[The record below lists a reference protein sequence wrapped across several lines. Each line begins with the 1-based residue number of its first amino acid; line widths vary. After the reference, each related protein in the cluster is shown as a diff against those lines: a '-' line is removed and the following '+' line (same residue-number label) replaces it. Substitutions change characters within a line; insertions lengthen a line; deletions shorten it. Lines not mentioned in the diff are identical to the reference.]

1 MCWMESLHIK
11 DLYFAPQERL
21 LMKLGD
27 ILECR
32 LVRFQNSVVAVVDL
46 LSIVECSMMAL
57 S

>member
-1 MCWMESLHIK
+1 MESLHIK